1 VKPTPSVS
9 PALQSRL
16 AANDHAQARRE
27 QLFAQFERL
36 HAEHTAGVAALV
48 AQTAEL
54 AEQSGRAA
62 AEQEAELE
70 RVFGVAN

>member
-1 VKPTPSVS
+1 MKPTPSVS
-9 PALQSRL
+9 EALQSRL
-16 AANDHAQARRE
+16 AATDRAQERKAALYAQLERVHATNA
-27 QLFAQFERL
+27 
-36 HAEHTAGVAALV
+36 AGVAALV

-54 AEQSGRAA
+54 AADSARAA